1 MKYITTQYQD
11 YFNNLKNEIS
21 QYKNESDIW
30 LLKGEIKN
38 SPGTLTLHL
47 CGNLNHNFGAVLGG
61 NGYVRNRDKE
71 FTDRNINK
79 AELLK
84 LINETEKTVI
94 PVIESLTPEEMS
106 EQFPEKFKDEEQT
119 VYDAVIRL
127 SFHFAYHVGQINYHR
142 RLLTN

>member
-1 MKYITTQYQD
+1 MA
-11 YFNNLKNEIS
+11 
-21 QYKNESDIW
+21 
-30 LLKGEIKN
+30 LKGEIKN

-84 LINETEKTVI
+84 LINETEKNSD
-94 PVIESLTPEEMS
+94 PC
-106 EQFPEKFKDEEQT
+106 
-119 VYDAVIRL
+119 
-127 SFHFAYHVGQINYHR
+127 N
-142 RLLTN
+142 

>member
-1 MKYITTQYQD
+1 MKYITTQYQN

-106 EQFPEKFKDEEQT
+106 EQFPEKFKDDEQT

>member
-1 MKYITTQYQD
+1 MK
-11 YFNNLKNEIS
+11 LK
-21 QYKNESDIW
+21 
-30 LLKGEIKN
+30 
-38 SPGTLTLHL
+38 
-47 CGNLNHNFGAVLGG
+47 
-61 NGYVRNRDKE
+61 
-71 FTDRNINK
+71 
-79 AELLK
+79 
-84 LINETEKTVI
+84 KTVI

>member
-1 MKYITTQYQD
+1 MKYITTQYQN

-47 CGNLNHNFGAVLGG
+47 CGNLNHNFGAVLGK

-127 SFHFAYHVGQINYHR
+127 SFHFAYHVGQINYHS

>member
-1 MKYITTQYQD
+1 MKYITTQYQN

>member
-1 MKYITTQYQD
+1 MKYITTQYQN

-127 SFHFAYHVGQINYHR
+127 SFHFAYHVGQINYHS